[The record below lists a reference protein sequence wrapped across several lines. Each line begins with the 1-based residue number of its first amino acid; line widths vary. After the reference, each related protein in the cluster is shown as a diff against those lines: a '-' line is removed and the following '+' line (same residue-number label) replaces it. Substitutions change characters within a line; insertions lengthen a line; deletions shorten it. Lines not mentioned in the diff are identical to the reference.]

1 MNKKYVTLIACLAAG
16 LLVWLEQAFGLKWSL
31 MALIGLLLGFTLSF
45 SGFGIVFG
53 WREMI
58 SKGNSYYVRTHLIT
72 IFIEIV
78 LFTLCLSFSHAL
90 FGGKMTGNIMPVGIP
105 FIVGAFLFGCGMQ
118 LAGVCASG
126 TLYCCGE
133 ARPRFWLVLVFYGI
147 GTLIGKS
154 YQQAINGMFHSQVIL
169 MKDFTGSLWS
179 GALLNLGLV
188 LLLFL
193 VFTGIEF
200 KRSGQVKPLL
210 RGENLFWR
218 DGRFTVLTGG
228 IIIAL
233 LNSCIVALHGSAWT
247 ITGAIYD
254 MSLRF
259 ASWFG
264 FFSDNPKLASP
275 LFSNPMVGMFWAGV
289 LGAALSKSILNKP
302 NDNKMTLKVMIASV
316 LGGLLMGIGAMYAA
330 CNLGG
335 FFDGTASGSLHGWI
349 WMLVALFGSVLGI
362 QLRKFFYA

>member
-1 MNKKYVTLIACLAAG
+1 MNKKYATVIALLALG
-16 LLVWLEQAFGLKWSL
+16 LLLWLEQSFGLKWSL

-58 SKGNSYYVRTHLIT
+58 TKGNSYYVRTHLIT
-72 IFIEIV
+72 ISIEII
-78 LFTLCLSFSHAL
+78 LFTICLSFGHAL
-90 FGGKMTGNIMPVGIP
+90 FGGKMTGNIMPVGVP
-105 FIVGAFLFGCGMQ
+105 FVVGAFLFGCGMQ

-154 YQQAINGMFHSQVIL
+154 YQQTVNSMFESHVVL

-179 GALLNLGLV
+179 GALLNLALV
-188 LLLFL
+188 SLLFVL
-193 VFTGIEF
+193 FSGIEY
-200 KRSGQVKPLL
+200 KRAGQLQPLL
-210 RGENLFWR
+210 RGKHLFWR

-228 IIIAL
+228 IVIAL
-233 LNSCIVALHGSAWT
+233 LNSSIVALHGSAWT

-254 MSLRF
+254 MALRCASL
-259 ASWFG
+259 FG
-264 FFSDNPKLASP
+264 FFSDNPKLAIP

-289 LGAALSKSILNKP
+289 LGAALSKCILNKQ
-302 NDNKMTLKVMIASV
+302 NDNQVNIKVVSASMI
-316 LGGLLMGIGAMYAA
+316 GGLLMGIGAMYAA

-335 FFDGTASGSLHGWI
+335 FFDGTASGSLHGWV

-362 QLRKFFYA
+362 RLRQFFYS